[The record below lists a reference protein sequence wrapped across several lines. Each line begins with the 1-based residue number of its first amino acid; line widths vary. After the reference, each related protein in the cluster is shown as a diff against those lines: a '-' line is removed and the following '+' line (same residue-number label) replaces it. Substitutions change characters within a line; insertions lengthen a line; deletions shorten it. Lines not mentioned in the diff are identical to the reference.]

1 MYINDLEKPEIKG
14 HQFTKIAGFLTDGGE
29 NKQKSPNYTPEQM
42 PYSFKAYDDDGEW
55 YLDGI
60 AYSIDYIDY
69 DLMGTL
75 GAHYGVTLIKIY
87 DRKNNKYIDSIG

>member
-42 PYSFKAYDDDGEW
+42 PYSFKAYDDSL
-55 YLDGI
+55 YF
-60 AYSIDYIDY
+60 Y
-69 DLMGTL
+69 
-75 GAHYGVTLIKIY
+75 IY
-87 DRKNNKYIDSIG
+87 DANNNPPNVLAGKFIRTESYDFTQVCE